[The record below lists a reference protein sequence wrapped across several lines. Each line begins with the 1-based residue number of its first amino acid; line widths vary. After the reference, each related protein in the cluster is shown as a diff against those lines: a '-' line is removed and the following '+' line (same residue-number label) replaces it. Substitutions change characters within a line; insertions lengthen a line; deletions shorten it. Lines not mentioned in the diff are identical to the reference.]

1 MGMNTYHFPSEV
13 AVSVSFSDIV
23 VRPIQR
29 GERDDWDRLM
39 SAHHYLGL
47 RSLVGESLRYVAEV
61 PERWLA
67 LLGWSTAAF
76 KCRPRDAW
84 IGWLPEV
91 QWQRLSLIANNARF
105 LMLPGIR
112 IPNLASKVLSL
123 NVRRLAYDW
132 DRVHGHPVL
141 LAETFVDTARFT
153 GACYKAANWQYLGH
167 TRGYSKNA
175 RVYTHHGQ
183 AKAIF
188 VLPLCKDARV
198 QLSDPSVRPLASAKV
213 TPQVGVAQADGLMDV
228 LKRLPDPRQKRGVR
242 HRNISLIAL
251 SACAVVCGCRSYA
264 AIAQWAA
271 QCSQKVLE
279 RLWCRKQGNRY
290 IAPSEPTFRRHLQRI
305 DAEAVD
311 AAISSWVCGQSLGQ
325 TIGIDGKTVRGARR
339 SDGSQVHLLSAFL
352 HQEGLTIAQREV
364 SSKTN
369 EIPEAKPLLAPLDL
383 QGKIV
388 TADALHTQKGL
399 ARFLVED
406 KQADYCFTVKDNQ
419 PNLKE
424 DIAYLGLNE
433 DFPPSA

>member
-1 MGMNTYHFPSEV
+1 M
-13 AVSVSFSDIV
+13 SV
-23 VRPIQR
+23 
-29 GERDDWDRLM
+29 
-39 SAHHYLGL
+39 HHYLGFH
-47 RSLVGESLRYVAEV
+47 SLVGESLRYVAEV

-84 IGWLPEV
+84 IGWLPAV

-105 LMLPGIR
+105 LILPGIR

-123 NVRRLAYDW
+123 NVKRLAEDW
-132 DRVHGHPVL
+132 DCVHGHPVV

-175 RVYTHHGQ
+175 GVYIHHGQ

-188 VLPLCKDARV
+188 VLPLCKEACV
-198 QLSDPSVRPLASAKV
+198 QLSDPTVMAPTANTKV
-213 TPQVGVAQADGLMDV
+213 IPQVAVAQADALMDV
-228 LKRLPDPRQKRGVR
+228 LKTLPDPRQKRGVR

-251 SACAVVCGCRSYA
+251 SVCAVVCGCRSYA

-279 RLWCRKQGNRY
+279 RLWCRKQGDRY
-290 IAPSEPTFRRHLQRI
+290 IPPSEPTFRRHLQRI

-311 AAISSWVCGQSLGQ
+311 TTVSCWVCRQSSGQ
-325 TIGIDGKTVRGARR
+325 TIGIDGKTIRGARR
-339 SDGSQVHLLSAFL
+339 ADGTQVHLLSAFL
-352 HQEGLTIAQREV
+352 HQEGMTIAQREV

-369 EIPEAKPLLAPLDL
+369 EIPEAKPLLTPLDL
-383 QGKIV
+383 RGKVV
-388 TADALHTQKGL
+388 TADALHTHKEL

-419 PNLKE
+419 PGLKG

-433 DFPPSA
+433 GFPPSA

>member
-1 MGMNTYHFPSEV
+1 MSIYPFLSE
-13 AVSVSFSDIV
+13 VSVSVRFSDII
-23 VRPIQR
+23 VRPIR
-29 GERDDWDRLM
+29 SGERDDWDSLM

-47 RSLVGESLRYVAEV
+47 HSLVGESLRYVAEV
-61 PERWLA
+61 PQRWLA

-84 IGWLPEV
+84 IGWLPAV
-91 QWQRLSLIANNARF
+91 QWQRLALIANNARF
-105 LMLPGIR
+105 LILPGIR

-123 NVRRLAYDW
+123 NVKRLTDDW

-153 GACYKAANWQYLGH
+153 GACYKAANWQCLGH

-175 RVYTHHGQ
+175 GVYTHHGQ

-188 VLPLCKDARV
+188 VLPLRKDARV
-198 QLSDPSVRPLASAKV
+198 QLSDPSASPPLASTKV
-213 TPQVGVAQADGLMDV
+213 TAQVGMAQADALMDV
-228 LKRLPDPRQKRGVR
+228 LKTLPDPRQKRGVR

-251 SACAVVCGCRSYA
+251 AVCAVVCGCRSYT

-279 RLWCRKQGNRY
+279 RLWCRKEGNRY
-290 IAPSEPTFRRHLQRI
+290 IPPSEPTFRRHLQRI

-311 AAISSWVCGQSLGQ
+311 AAISSWVCRQASGQVMS
-325 TIGIDGKTVRGARR
+325 IDGKTVRGAHRL
-339 SDGSQVHLLSAFL
+339 DGSQVHLLSAFL

-383 QGKIV
+383 RGKIV
-388 TADALHTQKGL
+388 TADALHTQKNL

-419 PNLKE
+419 ASLKE

-433 DFPPSA
+433 GFPPSA

>member
-1 MGMNTYHFPSEV
+1 MNANPCPPEV
-13 AVSVSFSDIV
+13 AVDVRFSEIV
-23 VRPIQR
+23 VRPIHR
-29 GERDDWDRLM
+29 DERDEWDSLM

-47 RSLVGESLRYVAEV
+47 HSLVGESLRYVAED
-61 PERWLA
+61 PKRWLA

-84 IGWLPEV
+84 IGWLPAV

-123 NVRRLAYDW
+123 NVKRLADDW
-132 DRVHGHPVL
+132 DRVHGHPVF

-153 GACYKAANWQYLGH
+153 GACYKAANWRYLGH

-183 AKAIF
+183 SKAIF

-198 QLSDPSVRPLASAKV
+198 QLSDPTVSPPLASTKV
-213 TPQVGVAQADGLMDV
+213 IQHVAVSQADALMDV
-228 LKRLPDPRQKRGVR
+228 LKTLPDPRQKRGVR

-251 SACAVVCGCRSYA
+251 AVCAVVCGCRSYA
-264 AIAQWAA
+264 AIAQWAGL
-271 QCSQKVLE
+271 CSQNVLE
-279 RLWCRKQGNRY
+279 RLWCRKKGNRY
-290 IAPSEPTFRRHLQRI
+290 IPPSEPTFRRHLQRI
-305 DAEAVD
+305 DAETVD
-311 AAISSWVCGQSLGQ
+311 AAISSWVCRQASGQA
-325 TIGIDGKTVRGARR
+325 IGIDGKTIRGAHR
-339 SDGSQVHLLSAFL
+339 SNGSQVHLLSAFF

-383 QGKIV
+383 KGKIV
-388 TADALHTQKGL
+388 TADALHTQKAL

-419 PNLKE
+419 ARLKE

-433 DFPPSA
+433 GFPPSV

>member
-1 MGMNTYHFPSEV
+1 MNTYSYPCEGAVGV
-13 AVSVSFSDIV
+13 AFSDIV
-23 VRPIQR
+23 VRLIHA
-29 GERDDWDRLM
+29 GERDDWDSLM
-39 SAHHYLGL
+39 SVHHYLGL
-47 RSLVGESLRYVAEV
+47 HSLVGESLRYVAEV

-84 IGWLPEV
+84 IGWLPAV

-105 LMLPGIR
+105 LILPGIR
-112 IPNLASKVLSL
+112 IPNLASRVLSL
-123 NVRRLAYDW
+123 NVKRLAEDW
-132 DRVHGHPVL
+132 DRVHGHPVV

-153 GACYKAANWQYLGH
+153 GACYRAANWQYLGH

-175 RVYTHHGQ
+175 GVYTRHGQ

-188 VLPLCKDARV
+188 VLPLCKDAHV
-198 QLSDPSVRPLASAKV
+198 QLSDPTVSAPLASTKV
-213 TPQVGVAQADGLMDV
+213 TPQVAVSQADALMDV
-228 LKRLPDPRQKRGVR
+228 LKTLPDPRQKRGVR

-251 SACAVVCGCRSYA
+251 AVCAVVCGCRSYA

-279 RLWCRKQGNRY
+279 RLWCRKEGGRY
-290 IAPSEPTFRRHLQRI
+290 IPPSEPTFRRHLQRV

-311 AAISSWVCGQSLGQ
+311 AAISSWVCRQSSGQA
-325 TIGIDGKTVRGARR
+325 IGIDGKTIRGARR
-339 SDGSQVHLLSAFL
+339 ADGTQVHLLSAFL

-383 QGKIV
+383 RGKIV
-388 TADALHTQKGL
+388 TADALHTHKEL

-406 KQADYCFTVKDNQ
+406 KHADYCFTVKDNQ
-419 PNLKE
+419 PRLKE

>member
-1 MGMNTYHFPSEV
+1 MNTYTCPPEV
-13 AVSVSFSDIV
+13 AISVPFSEID
-23 VRPIQR
+23 VRLIHP
-29 GERDDWDRLM
+29 GERDDWDSLM

-47 RSLVGESLRYVAEV
+47 LSLVGESLRYVAEV

-76 KCRPRDAW
+76 KCQARDAW
-84 IGWLPEV
+84 IGWLPTV

-105 LMLPGIR
+105 LILPGIR

-123 NVRRLAYDW
+123 NVKQLADDW
-132 DRVHGHPVL
+132 DRVHGHPVV

-175 RVYTHHGQ
+175 GVYTHHGQ
-183 AKAIF
+183 SKAVF

-198 QLSDPSVRPLASAKV
+198 QLSDPSVRAPLASTKV
-213 TPQVGVAQADGLMDV
+213 IMQVAVAQADSLMDV
-228 LKRLPDPRQKRGVR
+228 LKTLPDPRQKRGVR

-251 SACAVVCGCRSYA
+251 AVCAVVCGCRSYA

-279 RLWCRKQGNRY
+279 RLWCRKQGGRY
-290 IAPSEPTFRRHLQRI
+290 IAPSEPTFRRHLQKI
-305 DAEAVD
+305 NAAAVD
-311 AAISSWVCGQSLGQ
+311 AAISSWVCRQSPGQV
-325 TIGIDGKTVRGARR
+325 IGIDGKTIRGARR
-339 SDGSQVHLLSAFL
+339 ADGSQVHLLSAFL

-383 QGKIV
+383 RGKIV
-388 TADALHTQKGL
+388 TADALHTHKEL
-399 ARFLVED
+399 AQFLVED

-419 PNLKE
+419 ASLKE

-433 DFPPSA
+433 GFPPSA

>member
-1 MGMNTYHFPSEV
+1 MNRCPFPPEV
-13 AVSVSFSDIV
+13 GIGVAFRDIV
-23 VRPIQR
+23 VRPVR
-29 GERDDWDRLM
+29 PGERDDWDSLM

-47 RSLVGESLRYVAEV
+47 HSLVGESLRYVAEV
-61 PERWLA
+61 PQGWLA

-84 IGWLPEV
+84 IGWLPAV
-91 QWQRLSLIANNARF
+91 QWQRLPLIANNARF
-105 LMLPGIR
+105 LILPGIHV
-112 IPNLASKVLSL
+112 PNLASKVLSL
-123 NVRRLAYDW
+123 NVKRLADDW
-132 DRVHGHPVL
+132 HRVHGHPVL

-153 GACYKAANWQYLGH
+153 GACYKAANWLYLGH

-183 AKAIF
+183 PKAVF
-188 VLPLCKDARV
+188 VLPLRKDARSR
-198 QLSDPSVRPLASAKV
+198 LSDPSVSPPLASTKV
-213 TPQVGVAQADGLMDV
+213 TKHVPVAQADALMDV
-228 LKRLPDPRQKRGVR
+228 LKTLPDPRQKRGVR

-251 SACAVVCGCRSYA
+251 AVCAVVCGCRSYA

-271 QCSQKVLE
+271 QCSQNVLE
-279 RLWCRKQGNRY
+279 RLWCRKKDGRY
-290 IAPSEPTFRRHLQRI
+290 IPPSEPTLRRQLQRI
-305 DAEAVD
+305 DADAVD
-311 AAISSWVCGQSLGQ
+311 AAISSWVCRRSAGEAV
-325 TIGIDGKTVRGARR
+325 GIDGKTIRGAHR
-339 SDGSQVHLLSAFL
+339 SDGTRVHLLSAFL

-369 EIPEAKPLLAPLDL
+369 EITQAKPLLAPLDL
-383 QGKIV
+383 KGKVV
-388 TADALHTQKGL
+388 TADALHTQKEL

-419 PNLKE
+419 PSLKE